1 MPAVDAFSTTS
12 ETLISPADN
21 MAPVT
26 PNDSTDLDFITRA
39 LIVANGG
46 TLKVTQM
53 SGVAVTLTV
62 PAGVLPIRVARV
74 WANGTSA
81 TGITAIW

>member
-26 PNDSTDLDFITRA
+26 PNDSADLDFITRA
-39 LIVANGG
+39 LMVANAG

-53 SGVAVTLTV
+53 NGVAVTITV
-62 PAGVLPIRVARV
+62 PAGILPIRVARV
-74 WANGTSA
+74 WSTGTTA